1 MSLIIISE
9 KLKKKLEL
17 SGNDY
22 TVEELHQHAN
32 YAFEANHESGMADES
47 YASDNYSKLQS
58 SSKGKREKNSSGKS
72 KPPKMRQKK
81 SRSDEDETAQDID
94 DTNGSLM
101 KRRRKTELQI
111 SVSFYSCWFL
121 LY

>member
-1 MSLIIISE
+1 M
-9 KLKKKLEL
+9 KKKLEL

-22 TVEELHQHAN
+22 TVEELQQHA
-32 YAFEANHESGMADES
+32 YSFETHPESAAADES
-47 YASDNYSKLQS
+47 YASDNYSSNVPKSQS
-58 SSKGKREKNSSGKS
+58 STKTKKEKNSSGKT

-81 SRSDEDETAQDID
+81 SRGDDDESAQDPN

-111 SVSFYSCWFL
+111 SVSL
-121 LY
+121 